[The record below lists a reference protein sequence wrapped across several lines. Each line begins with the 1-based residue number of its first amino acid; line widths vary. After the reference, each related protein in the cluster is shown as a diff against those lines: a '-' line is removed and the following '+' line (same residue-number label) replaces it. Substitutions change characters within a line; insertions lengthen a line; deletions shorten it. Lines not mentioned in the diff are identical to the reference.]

1 MNFFE
6 HQAAARRS
14 SRMMVLLFVLA
25 VAAVVASVDIVLG
38 LVYRMS
44 TNEPAPPSLYAL
56 GAAAA
61 AALIVLVSVF
71 NIARLSQGGVAVAR
85 MVGARRVS
93 PDTADP
99 AERRLR
105 NVVEEMAIASGVRV
119 PEVFVMDEERGI
131 NAFAAGWNVSSSVVA
146 VTRGALETLTRDEL
160 QGVIAHEFSHIL
172 NGDMPL
178 NVRMLAVLAGIVFL
192 ASVGDFLMRSMRGS
206 RDTKGLILVGLALF
220 VVGYVGLF
228 FARLIKSSVARQRE
242 FLADASSVQF
252 TRNPDGIAGALD
264 QIRAS
269 TSGTL
274 IANRYAEEMSHM
286 FFGAAVKVRL
296 GGLFDTHP
304 PLDERIRR
312 VHPRFEREAYRA
324 KRDVAPEQKGR
335 RGSDLSAAW
344 GRTLEES
351 VALVGSVDPH
361 KVDFAARVTTAI
373 PERVL
378 KDLHA
383 PQTAGAVLI
392 ALLLAEPEPARELQ
406 LRNVPP
412 SLSGRARELSSLLQ
426 GLGAQFHLP
435 LIDLALPAL
444 RSETEAAKSELLAAL
459 EAVVNADRRIS
470 LHELVVL
477 AFVRDQ
483 LLPPAKLPETRRLAE
498 LLPQAASVLSFM
510 VHAGTRIDATG
521 SREATLRAALQA
533 GASVLGITSAT
544 IAPGLNLHGI
554 NAALEALRGLAPM
567 EKAVLVKALFAAV
580 TYDGTI
586 RLAEAELM
594 RLVGAV
600 LDCPLPPLF
609 DTLLAEPL

>member
-1 MNFFE
+1 M
-6 HQAAARRS
+6 
-14 SRMMVLLFVLA
+14 
-25 VAAVVASVDIVLG
+25 
-38 LVYRMS
+38 
-44 TNEPAPPSLYAL
+44 
-56 GAAAA
+56 
-61 AALIVLVSVF
+61 
-71 NIARLSQGGVAVAR
+71 
-85 MVGARRVS
+85 
-93 PDTADP
+93 
-99 AERRLR
+99 
-105 NVVEEMAIASGVRV
+105 
-119 PEVFVMDEERGI
+119 
-131 NAFAAGWNVSSSVVA
+131 
-146 VTRGALETLTRDEL
+146 
-160 QGVIAHEFSHIL
+160 
-172 NGDMPL
+172 
-178 NVRMLAVLAGIVFL
+178 
-192 ASVGDFLMRSMRGS
+192 
-206 RDTKGLILVGLALF
+206 
-220 VVGYVGLF
+220 
-228 FARLIKSSVARQRE
+228 
-242 FLADASSVQF
+242 
-252 TRNPDGIAGALD
+252 
-264 QIRAS
+264 
-269 TSGTL
+269 
-274 IANRYAEEMSHM
+274 
-286 FFGAAVKVRL
+286 
-296 GGLFDTHP
+296 
-304 PLDERIRR
+304 
-312 VHPRFEREAYRA
+312 
-324 KRDVAPEQKGR
+324 
-335 RGSDLSAAW
+335 
-344 GRTLEES
+344 
-351 VALVGSVDPH
+351 
-361 KVDFAARVTTAI
+361 
-373 PERVL
+373 L

-483 LLPPAKLPETRRLAE
+483 LLPPAKLPEKRRLAE

>member
-1 MNFFE
+1 MNFFQ
-6 HQAAARRS
+6 HQVAARRS
-14 SRMMVLLFVLA
+14 SRIMVFLFIL
-25 VAAVVASVDIVLG
+25 AVVAVVVSVDFVLG
-38 LVYRMS
+38 LVYRLS
-44 TNEPAPPSLYAL
+44 TNEVAPASLYVL
-56 GAAAA
+56 GAAAT
-61 AALIVLVSVF
+61 AALILLVSLF
-71 NIARLSQGGVAVAR
+71 NVARLSQGGIAVAR

-93 PDTADP
+93 PDTADA

-105 NVVEEMAIASGVRV
+105 NVVEEMSIASGVRV
-119 PEVFVMDEERGI
+119 PEIFVMDEERGI
-131 NAFAAGWNVSSSVVA
+131 NAFAAGWNVSSAVVA
-146 VTRGALETLTRDEL
+146 VTRGALDTLTRDEL

-172 NGDMPL
+172 NGDMRL

-192 ASVGDFLMRSMRGS
+192 ASVGEFLMRSVRGS
-206 RDTKGLILVGLALF
+206 RDTKGLVLVGLALF
-220 VVGYVGLF
+220 LIGYVGLF

-269 TSGTL
+269 ATGTL

-286 FFGAAVKVRL
+286 YFGAAVKVRL

-304 PLDERIRR
+304 PLEERIRR
-312 VHPRFEREAYRA
+312 VHPRFERATYQAQRE
-324 KRDVAPEQKGR
+324 VPQEQRGR
-335 RGSDLSAAW
+335 RASDLAAAW

-351 VALVGSVDPH
+351 VALVGSVDPQ
-361 KVDFAARVTTAI
+361 KVEFAARVTAAI
-373 PERVL
+373 PEAVL
-378 KDLHA
+378 KDLA
-383 PQTAGAVLI
+383 SAQTGGGVLI
-392 ALLLAEPEPARELQ
+392 ALILAEPEPARELQ
-406 LRNVPP
+406 LRNVAPA
-412 SLSGRARELSSLLQ
+412 LAARARELSRLLR

-444 RSETEAAKSELLAAL
+444 KSQSEAAKKELLAAL
-459 EAVVNADRRIS
+459 ETVVNADRRVS

-477 AFVRDQ
+477 ALVGDQ
-483 LLPPAKLPETRRLAE
+483 LLPPPKVAETRRLSE
-498 LLPQAASVLSFM
+498 VLPQAATVLSFM

-521 SREATLRAALQA
+521 SREAGLQAALQA
-533 GASVLGITSAT
+533 GAGVLGIRSAV
-544 IAPGLNLHGI
+544 IAPGLNLYAI
-554 NAALEALRGLAPM
+554 NAALEALRALAPM

-586 RLAEAELM
+586 RVAEAELM

-609 DTLLAEPL
+609 DTLLAESL

>member
-1 MNFFE
+1 
-6 HQAAARRS
+6 
-14 SRMMVLLFVLA
+14 MVFLFVLA
-25 VAAVVASVDIVLG
+25 VVAVVASVDFVLG
-38 LVYRMS
+38 LVYRLS
-44 TNEPAPPSLYAL
+44 TNEPAPPSVYVL

-61 AALIVLVSVF
+61 AALIVFVSLF
-71 NIARLSQGGVAVAR
+71 NAARLAQGGVAVAR

-172 NGDMPL
+172 NGDTRL

-192 ASVGDFLMRSMRGS
+192 ASAGEFLMRSMRAS

-220 VVGYVGLF
+220 VIGYVGLF
-228 FARLIKSSVARQRE
+228 FARLIKASVARQRE

-264 QIRAS
+264 QIRNSA
-269 TSGTL
+269 SGTL

-286 FFGAAVKVRL
+286 YFGAAVKVRL

-304 PLDERIRR
+304 PLEDRIRR

-324 KRDVAPEQKGR
+324 KRDVPQAQKGR
-335 RGSDLSAAW
+335 RGSDVSAAW

-351 VALVGSVDPH
+351 VALVGSVDPQ
-361 KVDFAARVTTAI
+361 KVDFAARVTAAI
-373 PERVL
+373 PEPVL
-378 KDLHA
+378 KDLHSSSM
-383 PQTAGAVLI
+383 AGAALI

-406 LRNVPP
+406 LRNVPAA
-412 SLSGRARELSSLLQ
+412 LAGRARELSRLLR

-444 RSETEAAKSELLAAL
+444 KSESEAAKKELLAAL
-459 EAVVNADRRIS
+459 ETVVNADRRVS

-477 AFVRDQ
+477 ALVRDQ
-483 LLPPAKLPETRRLAE
+483 LLPPAGVAETRRLSE
-498 LLPQAASVLSFM
+498 LLPQAATVLSFM
-510 VHAGTRIDATG
+510 VHAGERIDATG
-521 SREATLRAALQA
+521 RRGAALQAALQA
-533 GASVLGITSAT
+533 GASVLGLRAAAIV
-544 IAPGLNLHGI
+544 PGLSLYAI
-554 NAALEALRGLAPM
+554 NAALEALRALAPM

-586 RLAEAELM
+586 RVAEAELM